1 MSYSAL
7 YTLGFDIDSNDKI
20 WVVGQDLRMF
30 NGATWTYY
38 NYQNSAVPSVAP
50 YYLDTRTVSIAPDG
64 TKWVGCAEITSLD
77 DPAIF
82 YIAPDDVNIG
92 KSWSF
97 NDIDTFETPMEVSK
111 IYACPYGNDVLAF
124 LNPLGTSDL
133 TFSGSFDTVYYWKK
147 ISTIGTTGDVVAST
161 FVDANTGV
169 AVANNEIWITSDDGI
184 TWTQGPTAS
193 TAGDYFTSVV
203 SYSTSV
209 FALTAFGKYFI
220 SSDGGSTWT
229 SQQTITGY
237 SVGTHGLTTSASFRA
252 VTSSIM
258 VLSTNNST
266 PISYKLYTSNGG
278 STWTIAAVPGSTT
291 YLVSKIKYSSNST
304 GSLILKSISAG
315 NYTFGA
321 FSSTNFTSAVVYPAT
336 TYTLPYNDVLRYGT
350 FYIAVGD
357 SGRIAVSLNSGS
369 NWTVVDSGTTE
380 NLLAIERDPNFST
393 EYYITGS
400 GGTILKSIDLAQTW
414 LPSLKSALGEENLNS
429 LDLIGTAKYTIGGS
443 GSVYS
448 EVSYSGLTGGFLYR
462 YDIPNDSWKRVA
474 DGYTWPPIYDM
485 KARGFGG
492 DDYRYYLGTNQG
504 IIEIPGEELG
514 VSYLEGG
521 IPYVPSANFYNS
533 SNFSNLS
540 DNVYSLGFDENFNL
554 WSGSDSG
561 KLQFWDFQTWQTF
574 NTPGATEFDSVTS
587 LAIRDNGHVF
597 WGNANI
603 GPGLFHFNGVT
614 GSVIGLSGSNQIFSL
629 GIQNRNR
636 NQDGILTYENDLWIL
651 TVNQLDRLSY
661 EIPYVKASSLQQ
673 GATGW
678 NFTYYT
684 QATGS
689 SRPFANTIPSVNKY
703 TWEYP
708 YWQAYQTDY
717 LQYKFPGLDP
727 RNLFLTTELSA
738 IASGEAGKQ
747 SYWNNPPIPSVD
759 DMDLVDSVQ
768 EAKWAQILSN
778 LSATN
783 VNEFYI
789 YSNCIIGT
797 GSSKR
802 YLIGGAIKARYE
814 PFTNGALVSPTANG
828 VLLGKD
834 INGNDSYIFASN
846 PSLAGS
852 IDIQGGQTYDA
863 SDSPVFATDSFTGFI
878 ASYDEEGRVID
889 YINLPGK
896 STKVLRI
903 IPSEGGNSIYVG
915 GSFNGL
921 IEVGDYIWSSV
932 APTVGPTG
940 APIGLTNSDV
950 SGLDTDY
957 SWIYT
962 PGGTG
967 EYSPN
972 VAIEWTYRD
981 DSSLDTSDSNF
992 RLYGEDGIT
1001 QVSGILSSA
1010 SDVKYISFGQSPIVG
1025 SLSTLSSD
1033 LYTGMVIQ
1041 TGGAYY
1047 RIDTITYLLADSNF
1061 AFPVYCMGVT
1071 WVYGSE
1077 TLSTGTDYSFD
1088 FWYWNQLSF
1097 PLIRN
1102 GATQTD
1108 AIEAGSGIFIM
1119 ELTNNIGNT
1128 TSLRDVNSETDWKYQ
1143 VKNFRHFPSDIDSV
1157 NANNV
1162 EQLMMDSSLDKL
1174 VLSFQT
1180 DYVTPTYKISTLKNS
1195 WNRTTDN
1202 IYVPDELGNSG
1213 TSSDVNGVIIM
1224 NSVDFSLRAA
1234 VQINNN
1240 GTDSVT
1246 AISVASLSG
1255 TETVAVNGSTNVD
1268 INVTGVTLT
1277 NPTVYSGY
1285 KPFYFIMDYSDPGN
1299 IGITGS
1305 FFSSFGSN
1313 SANLKPFQ
1321 RNAGYLSKY
1330 NGYYTVTNQHYGATS
1345 GTYLGK
1351 DIELGLPSQYLV
1363 TGFVNPSNSTEKVIF
1378 GPLPDIQ
1385 SITQTG
1391 SGSLISAD
1399 SDIWN
1404 SRPVATETGNLVGI
1418 FTGATSASTST
1429 NLQNTYVF
1437 KQDLNTGVVNTLSLE
1452 EVRTVLGN
1460 VFSSDSIGN
1469 IFFTGNNLSVYSGS
1483 TGPAWL
1489 DYVTTNS
1496 DANVYSFLSEQYVP
1510 QLGVNMGQ
1518 IISRPGSNPW
1528 TWCDVHQSDKGVT
1541 IPQLCTVFFSNY
1553 NSAIYGK
1560 QNNVWILSDAKTG
1573 VEILNVKNTPYFIYT
1588 FAQEGYYSLYNSV
1601 EDSFGNVY
1609 EVSNPAFVNVVNYTD
1624 KNPNDKNP
1632 FAVNSSDY
1640 GWPIPPTNADQKI
1653 EALAKNMEQD
1663 QIQNIKNNK
1672 LPFVSNLVVKD
1683 TSDATFNQ

>member
-1 MSYSAL
+1 MS
-7 YTLGFDIDSNDKI
+7 
-20 WVVGQDLRMF
+20 

-38 NYQNSAVPSVAP
+38 NYQNSAVPSAAP
-50 YYLDTRTVSIAPDG
+50 YYLDTRTVSVSPDG
-64 TKWVGCAEITSLD
+64 TKWVGCAEIASLD

-133 TFSGSFDTVYYWKK
+133 TFSGSFDTYYYWDK
-147 ISTIGTTGDVVAST
+147 ISSIGTTGDVVAST
-161 FVDANTGV
+161 FVDVNTGV
-169 AVANNEIWITSDDGI
+169 AVANNEIWTTSNAGV
-184 TWTQGPTAS
+184 TWTQGQTAS
-193 TAGDYFTSVV
+193 TPGDYFTDVV

-209 FALTAFGKYFI
+209 FALTAFGNYFI
-220 SSDGGSTWT
+220 SSDGGATWT
-229 SQQTITGY
+229 GQQAITGY
-237 SVGTHGLTTSASFRA
+237 SVGTHGLTTSASFRYA
-252 VTSSIM
+252 TNSVM
-258 VLSTNNST
+258 VLSTEDVT
-266 PISYKLYTSNGG
+266 PESYRIYTADGG
-278 STWTIAAVPGSTT
+278 STWTISTVTGSAT
-291 YLVSKIKYSSNST
+291 YLVTKIKYSAST
-304 GSLILKSISAG
+304 QSAGILKSISSG
-315 NYTFGA
+315 NYIF
-321 FSSTNFTSAVVYPAT
+321 FTSISGDFSG
-336 TYTLPYNDVLRYGT
+336 YTSWPITSYSLPYNDILRIGT
-350 FYIAVGD
+350 TYIAVGD
-357 SGRIAVSLNSGS
+357 SGNITSSLNSGVT
-369 NWTVVDSGTTE
+369 WAVRDSGTAE
-380 NLLAIERDPNFST
+380 DLLSVDVDPTDST
-393 EYYITGS
+393 KFYITGAS
-400 GGTILKSIDLAQTW
+400 GTILKSIDSTQNWFTD
-414 LPSLKSALGEENLNS
+414 LKSGSVDENLNS
-429 LDLIGTAKYTIGGS
+429 LDILGGATGYTIGGS

-474 DGYTWPPIYDM
+474 DGYTWPHIYDI

-514 VSYLEGG
+514 VSYLEGN
-521 IPYVPSANFYNS
+521 IPYIPSANFYNS

-540 DNVYSLGFDENFNL
+540 DNVYSLGLDENFNL

-574 NTPGATEFDSVTS
+574 DTPGATASVTS

-597 WGNANI
+597 WGNYNI
-603 GPGLFHFNGVT
+603 GPGLYHFNGVT
-614 GSVIGLSGSNQIFSL
+614 GSLIGLSGSNQILSL

-636 NQDGILTYENDLWIL
+636 NQDGVLTYENDLWIL
-651 TVNQLDRLSY
+651 AQNQLDRLSY

-689 SRPFANTIPSVNKY
+689 TRPFANSIPGVNKY

-727 RNLFLTTELSA
+727 RNLFLTTELSD

-747 SYWNNPPIPSVD
+747 AYWNNPPIPSVE

-768 EAKWAQILSN
+768 EAKWAQIVSN
-778 LSATN
+778 LLAAN
-783 VNEFYI
+783 VTDFEI
-789 YSNCIIGT
+789 YTNCIIDT
-797 GSSKR
+797 GAYKR
-802 YLIGGAIKARYE
+802 YVIGGTIKGRYE
-814 PFTNGALVSPTANG
+814 PFSNGVEVSPASSG
-828 VLLGKD
+828 ILLGKD
-834 INGNDSYIFASN
+834 INGDDAYLFATN

-852 IDIQGGQTYDA
+852 LNIRGGQTYNA
-863 SDSPVFATDSFTGFI
+863 SAPASSTESYTGFI
-878 ASYDEEGRVID
+878 ASYDEDGRVVDSMVI
-889 YINLPGK
+889 PGK

-903 IPSEGGNSIYVG
+903 IPSEDGNSIYVG

-950 SGLDTDY
+950 PGLDTDY

-967 EYSPN
+967 AYSPN
-972 VAIEWTYRD
+972 VGIQWTYRNP
-981 DSSLDTSDSNF
+981 SSASTSNSNF
-992 RLYGEDGIT
+992 RLYGEDGVT
-1001 QVSGILSSA
+1001 QVSGDLSSSTA
-1010 SDVKYISFGQSPIVG
+1010 IKYISLGSSPASG
-1025 SLSTLSSD
+1025 SFSLSSSN
-1033 LYTGMVIQ
+1033 LYTGMVVQI
-1041 TGGAYY
+1041 GGAYY
-1047 RIDTITYLLADSNF
+1047 RIDTITFNLPDSNF
-1061 AFPVYCMGVT
+1061 SSIVRCMGVT
-1071 WVYGSE
+1071 WVSGSQS
-1077 TLSTGTDYSFD
+1077 LSSGSNYNFD

-1102 GATQTD
+1102 GATSTST
-1108 AIEAGSGIFIM
+1108 IEAGSGIFVM

-1143 VKNFRHFPSDIDSV
+1143 VKNFRHFPSDVSSV
-1157 NANNV
+1157 NANTV

-1174 VLSFQT
+1174 ALSFQT

-1202 IYVPDELGNSG
+1202 IYVPDQLGNTG
-1213 TSSDVNGVIIM
+1213 TSSDVNGVVIM
-1224 NSVDFSLRAA
+1224 NSLDFSLRAA
-1234 VQINNN
+1234 AQINNN
-1240 GTDSVT
+1240 GTDSIT
-1246 AISVASLSG
+1246 AVSVASLSG
-1255 TETVAVNGSTNVD
+1255 TETVAVNGSTNVSID
-1268 INVTGVTLT
+1268 VVGVTLT
-1277 NPTVYSGY
+1277 NPTVYSGH

-1305 FFSSFGSN
+1305 FFSSFGTSTGR
-1313 SANLKPFQ
+1313 PFES
-1321 RNAGYLSKY
+1321 NAGYLSKY

-1363 TGFVNPSNSTEKVIF
+1363 TGFINPSNSTEKVVF
-1378 GPLPDIQ
+1378 GPLPNIQ
-1385 SITQTG
+1385 IITQTT
-1391 SGSLISAD
+1391 SGFPISTD
-1399 SDIWN
+1399 LDIWN
-1404 SRPVATETGNLVGI
+1404 SRPIATETGNLVGI
-1418 FTGATSASTST
+1418 FTGATSASSSA

-1437 KQDLNTGVVNTLSLE
+1437 KQDLNTGVVSTLSLE
-1452 EVRTVLGN
+1452 NVKTIGGN
-1460 VFSSDSIGN
+1460 IFSSDSIGN
-1469 IFFTGNNLSVYSGS
+1469 VFFTGQNISTYGGS

-1489 DYVTTNS
+1489 DYVTTNGN
-1496 DANVYSFLSEQYVP
+1496 ANKYSFLSEQYIP

-1528 TWCDVHQSDKGVT
+1528 TWCDVHQSDKGLT
-1541 IPQLCTVFFSNY
+1541 LPQLCTVFFSNY

-1560 QNNVWILSDAKTG
+1560 QNNVWILSDARTG
-1573 VEILNVKNTPYFIYT
+1573 TEILNVKNTPYFIYT
-1588 FAQEGYYSLYNSV
+1588 FTQEGYYSIYNSV
-1601 EDSFGNVY
+1601 EDAFGNVY
-1609 EVSNPAFVNVVNYTD
+1609 EVSNPAFVTVVNYTD

-1640 GWPIPPTNADQKI
+1640 GWPIPPSNTDQKI
-1653 EALAKNMEQD
+1653 QALEKTMAQD
-1663 QIQNIKNNK
+1663 QIENVKNNK
-1672 LPFVSNLVVKD
+1672 LPFVSNLVIKD
-1683 TSDATFNQ
+1683 NPDATFNQ

>member
-1 MSYSAL
+1 MSYSGL
-7 YTLGFDIDSNDKI
+7 YTLGFDIDSNDRI

-64 TKWVGCAEITSLD
+64 TKWVGCAEITTLD

-97 NDIDTFETPMEVSK
+97 NDIDTFDTPMEVSK

-133 TFSGSFDTVYYWKK
+133 TFSGSFDTVYYWDK
-147 ISTIGTTGDVVAST
+147 IASIGTTGDVVAST
-161 FVDANTGV
+161 FVDVNTGA
-169 AVANNEIWITSDDGI
+169 AVANNEIRTTSDGGV

-193 TAGDYFTSVV
+193 TSGDYFTDVV

-209 FALTAFGKYFI
+209 FAVTAFGNYFI
-220 SSDGGSTWT
+220 SSDGGSTWG
-229 SQQTITGY
+229 SEQTITGY
-237 SVGTHGLTTSASFRA
+237 SVGTHGLTTSASFRYA
-252 VTSSIM
+252 TNSIM
-258 VLSTNNST
+258 VLSTEDVT
-266 PISYKLYTSNGG
+266 PKSYRFYTADGG
-278 STWTIAAVPGSTT
+278 STWTIFAVSGFAT
-291 YLVSKIKYSSNST
+291 YLVPKIRYSSST
-304 GSLILKSISAG
+304 QSAVILKSISTG
-315 NYTFGA
+315 DYI
-321 FSSTNFTSAVVYPAT
+321 FSSSASADFGSATVWPAT
-336 TYTLPYNDVLRYGT
+336 SYSLPYNDVLRIGT
-350 FYIAVGD
+350 TYIAVGD
-357 SGRIAVSLNSGS
+357 SGKIISSLNSGT
-369 NWTVVDSGTTE
+369 NWTVRDSGTTE
-380 NLLAIERDPNFST
+380 NLLTIDVDPTDST
-393 EYYITGS
+393 KFYITGS
-400 GGTILKSIDLAQTW
+400 SGTILKSTDSTQTW
-414 LPSLKSALGEENLNS
+414 FTDLKSGLVNETLNS
-429 LDLIGTAKYTIGGS
+429 LDILGGATGYTIGGS

-448 EVSYSGLTGGFLYR
+448 EVSYSGATGGFLYR

-474 DGYTWPPIYDM
+474 DGYNWPRIYDI

-492 DDYRYYLGTNQG
+492 NDYRYYLGTNQG

-514 VSYLEGG
+514 VSYLNGG
-521 IPYVPSANFYNS
+521 IAYIPSANFYNS
-533 SNFSNLS
+533 SNFSNLG

-574 NTPGATEFDSVTS
+574 DTPGATAAVTS

-597 WGNANI
+597 WGNYNI
-603 GPGLFHFNGVT
+603 GPGLYHFNGVT
-614 GSVIGLSGSNQIFSL
+614 GSLIGLSGSNKILSL
-629 GIQNRNR
+629 GIQNKNR
-636 NQDGILTYENDLWIL
+636 NQDGVLTYENDLWVL
-651 TVNQLDRLSY
+651 AQNQLDRLSY
-661 EIPYVKASSLQQ
+661 EIPYVKASSQYQ

-678 NFTYYT
+678 NFAYYT

-689 SRPFANTIPSVNKY
+689 SRPFSNTIPSVNKY

-708 YWQAYQTDY
+708 YWQAYQTNY

-747 SYWNNPPIPSVD
+747 TYWNNPPIPSVVD
-759 DMDLVDSVQ
+759 EDLVDSVQ

-783 VNEFYI
+783 ISEFYI
-789 YSNCIIGT
+789 YSNCVIGT

-802 YLIGGAIKARYE
+802 YLIGGAMKARYE
-814 PFTNGALVSPTANG
+814 PFTNGALVSPTSNG

-834 INGNDSYIFASN
+834 INGEDSYIFATN

-863 SDSPVFATDSFTGFI
+863 SDSPAFTTDSFTGFI

-889 YINLPGK
+889 YMNLPGK

-903 IPSEGGNSIYVG
+903 IPSEDGNSIYVG

-932 APTVGPTG
+932 APTIGPTG

-950 SGLDTDY
+950 TGLDTDY
-957 SWIYT
+957 DWIYT

-981 DSSLDTSDSNF
+981 SSSLDTSDSNF
-992 RLYGEDGIT
+992 RLYGSDGIT
-1001 QVSGILSSA
+1001 QVTGVLSSA
-1010 SDVKYISFGQSPIVG
+1010 SDVRYIAFGQSPAVG
-1025 SLSTLSSD
+1025 TLSTLNTD

-1047 RIDTITYLLADSNF
+1047 RIDTITYLLPDSNF
-1061 AFPVYCMGVT
+1061 LFPVYCMGVT

-1077 TLSTGTDYSFD
+1077 TLSTGVDYSFD

-1108 AIEAGSGIFIM
+1108 GIEAGSSIFVM

-1143 VKNFRHFPSDIDSV
+1143 VKNFRHFPSDIDAV
-1157 NANNV
+1157 NANTV
-1162 EQLMMDSSLDKL
+1162 EQLMLDSSLDKL

-1180 DYVTPTYKISTLKNS
+1180 DYITPTYKISTLKNA

-1202 IYVPDELGNSG
+1202 IYVPTELGNNG
-1213 TSSDVNGVIIM
+1213 TSSDVNGIIVM
-1224 NSVDFSLRAA
+1224 NSVDFSLRTAA
-1234 VQINNN
+1234 QINNN
-1240 GTDSVT
+1240 GADSVT
-1246 AISVASLSG
+1246 AVSVSSLSG

-1285 KPFYFIMDYSDPGN
+1285 KPFYFIMDYSDPSN
-1299 IGITGS
+1299 IGVTGS

-1313 SANLKPFQ
+1313 TTNLKPLQ

-1351 DIELGLPSQYLV
+1351 DIELGLPDQYLV
-1363 TGFVNPSNSTEKVIF
+1363 TGFINPSNSVEKVVF
-1378 GPLPDIQ
+1378 GPLPGIQ
-1385 SITQTG
+1385 TITQTG
-1391 SGSLISAD
+1391 SGSLIASE

-1404 SRPVATETGNLVGI
+1404 SRPIATQTGNLIGI
-1418 FTGATSASTST
+1418 FSGATSASSSAS
-1429 NLQNTYVF
+1429 LQNTYVF
-1437 KQDLNTGVVNTLSLE
+1437 KQDLDTGIINTLSLE
-1452 EVRTVLGN
+1452 NVRTIAGN
-1460 VFSSDSIGN
+1460 VFSSDPIGN
-1469 IFFTGNNLSVYSGS
+1469 ILFTGNNLSVYGGS
-1483 TGPAWL
+1483 TGPSWL
-1489 DYVTTNS
+1489 DNVTTSSN
-1496 DANVYSFLSEQYVP
+1496 ANVYSFLSEQYVP

-1518 IISRPGSNPW
+1518 IISRAGSNPW
-1528 TWCDVHQSDKGVT
+1528 TWCDVHQSDKGMT

-1560 QNNVWILSDAKTG
+1560 QNNVWILSDARTET
-1573 VEILNVKNTPYFIYT
+1573 EILNVKNTPYFIYT
-1588 FAQEGYYSLYNSV
+1588 FTQEGYYSIYNSV

-1609 EVSNPAFVNVVNYTD
+1609 EVSNPAFVTVVNYTD

-1632 FAVNSSDY
+1632 FTVNSSDY
-1640 GWPIPPTNADQKI
+1640 GWPIPPTGREQKLQ
-1653 EALAKNMEQD
+1653 ALEKNMAQD

-1672 LPFVSNLVVKD
+1672 LPFVSNLVIKD
-1683 TSDATFNQ
+1683 TPDATFNQ

>member
-1 MSYSAL
+1 
-7 YTLGFDIDSNDKI
+7 
-20 WVVGQDLRMF
+20 
-30 NGATWTYY
+30 
-38 NYQNSAVPSVAP
+38 
-50 YYLDTRTVSIAPDG
+50 
-64 TKWVGCAEITSLD
+64 
-77 DPAIF
+77 
-82 YIAPDDVNIG
+82 
-92 KSWSF
+92 
-97 NDIDTFETPMEVSK
+97 MEVSK

-133 TFSGSFDTVYYWKK
+133 TFSGSFDTVSYWDK
-147 ISTIGTTGDVVAST
+147 ISSIGTTGDVVAST
-161 FVDANTGV
+161 FVDVNTGV
-169 AVANNEIWITSDDGI
+169 AVANNEIWTTSNAGV
-184 TWTQGPTAS
+184 TWIQGPTAS
-193 TAGDYFTSVV
+193 TAGDYFTDVV

-209 FALTAFGKYFI
+209 FALTAFGNYFI
-220 SSDGGSTWT
+220 SSDGGATWA
-229 SQQTITGY
+229 SEQTITGY
-237 SVGTHGLTTSASFRA
+237 SVGTYGITR
-252 VTSSIM
+252 SSSYRGATNSLMLI
-258 VLSTNNST
+258 SNNSSSG
-266 PISYKLYTSNGG
+266 ISYRIYTSNGG
-278 STWTIAAVPGSTT
+278 STWTFFVFPLYTNFEP
-291 YLVSKIKYSSNST
+291 VKIRYSSSTLSSGVLFTIGGT
-304 GSLILKSISAG
+304 GSLSTGDYVFFNSSNANLDTYGVFTGSIS
-315 NYTFGA
+315 
-321 FSSTNFTSAVVYPAT
+321 SEQ
-336 TYTLPYNDVLRYGT
+336 PYNDTFRIGT
-350 FYIAVGD
+350 TNVIIGN
-357 SGRIAVSLNSGS
+357 SGVIKSSLNSGGT
-369 NWTVVDSGTTE
+369 WATRDSGTTE
-380 NLLAIERDPNFST
+380 DLLAIDVDPTDST
-393 EYYITGS
+393 KFYITGAS
-400 GGTILKSIDLAQTW
+400 GTILKSIDSTQNWFTD
-414 LPSLKSALGEENLNS
+414 LKSSSVNENLNS
-429 LDLIGTAKYTIGGS
+429 LDILGGATGYTIGGS

-474 DGYTWPPIYDM
+474 DGYTWPHIYDI

-492 DDYRYYLGTNQG
+492 DDYRYYLGTSQG

-514 VSYLEGG
+514 VSYLEGN
-521 IPYVPSANFYNS
+521 IPYIPSANFYNS

-540 DNVYSLGFDENFNL
+540 DNVYSLGLDENFNL

-574 NTPGATEFDSVTS
+574 DTPGATASVTS

-597 WGNANI
+597 WGNYNI
-603 GPGLFHFNGVT
+603 GPGLYHFNGVT
-614 GSVIGLSGSNQIFSL
+614 GSLIGLSGSNQILSL

-636 NQDGILTYENDLWIL
+636 NQDGVLTYENDLWIL
-651 TVNQLDRLSY
+651 AQNQLDRLSY
-661 EIPYVKASSLQQ
+661 EVPYVKGSSLQQ

-727 RNLFLTTELSA
+727 RNLFLTTELSD

-747 SYWNNPPIPSVD
+747 AYWNNPPIPSVE

-768 EAKWAQILSN
+768 EAKWAQIVSN
-778 LSATN
+778 LSN
-783 VNEFYI
+783 VPGFEI
-789 YSNCIIGT
+789 YTNCIVDT
-797 GSSKR
+797 GSHKR
-802 YLIGGAIKARYE
+802 YVIGGAIIGIYE
-814 PFTNGALVSPTANG
+814 PFSNGAETNPAFNG
-828 VLLGKD
+828 ILLGKD
-834 INGNDSYIFASN
+834 INGDDSYLFASN

-852 IDIQGGQTYDA
+852 LSIQGGQTHDA
-863 SDSPVFATDSFTGFI
+863 ADSPFTATDSYTGFI
-878 ASYDEEGRVID
+878 ASYDEEGRVVD
-889 YINLPGK
+889 SMGVSGK

-903 IPSEGGNSIYVG
+903 IPSEDGNSIYVG

-950 SGLDTDY
+950 PGLDTDY

-972 VAIEWTYRD
+972 IGIQWTYVD
-981 DSSLDTSDSNF
+981 PSSASTSDSNF

-1001 QVSGILSSA
+1001 QVSGDLSSSTA
-1010 SDVKYISFGQSPIVG
+1010 IKYISIGQSPTVG
-1025 SLSTLSSD
+1025 SLSTAGSD
-1033 LYTGMVIQ
+1033 LYTGMVVQI
-1041 TGGAYY
+1041 GGAYY
-1047 RIDTITYLLADSNF
+1047 RIDTITYFLPDSNF
-1061 AFPVYCMGVT
+1061 NSAVYCMGVT
-1071 WVYGSE
+1071 WISGSQSL
-1077 TLSTGTDYSFD
+1077 TSGSDYNFD

-1102 GATQTD
+1102 GATDTSS
-1108 AIEAGSGIFIM
+1108 IEAGSGIFIM

-1128 TSLRDVNSETDWKYQ
+1128 TSLRDVNPETDWKYQ
-1143 VKNFRHFPSDIDSV
+1143 VKNFRHFPSDVNSV
-1157 NANNV
+1157 NPNTV

-1174 VLSFQT
+1174 AFSFQT

-1202 IYVPDELGNSG
+1202 IYVPDELGNTG

-1234 VQINNN
+1234 AQINNN

-1246 AISVASLSG
+1246 AVSVASLSG
-1255 TETVAVNGSTNVD
+1255 TETVAVNGSTNVSID
-1268 INVTGVTLT
+1268 VVGVTLT

-1285 KPFYFIMDYSDPGN
+1285 KPFYFIIDYSDPGN

-1313 SANLKPFQ
+1313 TVNLKPFQ

-1363 TGFVNPSNSTEKVIF
+1363 TGFVNPSNSTESVIF

-1385 SITQTG
+1385 TITQTG
-1391 SGSLISAD
+1391 SGSSTASD

-1404 SRPVATETGNLVGI
+1404 SRPIATETGNLVGI
-1418 FTGATSASTST
+1418 FTGATSSSAS
-1429 NLQNTYVF
+1429 NILQNTYVF
-1437 KQDLNTGVVNTLSLE
+1437 KQDLNTGVVSTLSLE
-1452 EVRTVLGN
+1452 NVKTVSGN

-1469 IFFTGNNLSVYSGS
+1469 IFFSGNNLSLYGGS

-1489 DYVTTNS
+1489 DYVTTDTNS
-1496 DANVYSFLSEQYVP
+1496 NVYSFLSEQYIT

-1528 TWCDVHQSDKGVT
+1528 TWCDVHQSDKGLT
-1541 IPQLCTVFFSNY
+1541 LPQLCTVFFSNY

-1560 QNNVWILSDAKTG
+1560 QNNVWVLSDARTG

-1588 FAQEGYYSLYNSV
+1588 FAQEGYYSIYNSV
-1601 EDSFGNVY
+1601 EDAFGNVY
-1609 EVSNPAFVNVVNYTD
+1609 EVSNPAFVTVVNYTD

-1640 GWPIPPTNADQKI
+1640 GWPIPPSNTDQKLQ
-1653 EALAKNMEQD
+1653 ALEKTMAQD
-1663 QIQNIKNNK
+1663 QIENAKNNK
-1672 LPFVSNLVVKD
+1672 LPFVSNLVVKNNP
-1683 TSDATFNQ
+1683 DATFNQ